1 MLARPLGFQVDR
13 QTSSAAARNSCL
25 LETGVFVYE
34 HACFCARSW
43 ARRGIGMK
51 RRQDCWRISD
61 VCRACRLSLARRA
74 SHPSAVGA
82 SCALRVTVLYTSA
95 LCVDQYVERVTSHA
109 SSTFGISKGLVPSPQ
124 ALLERLR
131 LRTRTHD
138 SLPRLSGT
146 HAHVFLS

>member
-1 MLARPLGFQVDR
+1 
-13 QTSSAAARNSCL
+13 
-25 LETGVFVYE
+25 
-34 HACFCARSW
+34 
-43 ARRGIGMK
+43 MK

-82 SCALRVTVLYTSA
+82 SCALRVTVRCTSA

-124 ALLERLR
+124 ALLERLQ
-131 LRTRTHD
+131 LRTCTHD
-138 SLPRLSGT
+138 SLLRLSGT
-146 HAHVFLS
+146 HAHGFLS